1 MTTRI
6 RKQLA
11 MACLFTAVT
20 GLAMAEVVPDRLKV
34 MLGGYKVQR
43 YDTQVAWNSPG
54 IIGVTIDLG
63 KDLGVSAESVVL
75 RFDGYYRFTPEHRI
89 EFGWLSINS
98 SGSRNVT
105 GEIPWPPDDPIPV
118 GTRVDSYL
126 DTDTYRV
133 GYAWS
138 FYHNEKVELSLA
150 AGLHITQVSVG
161 IRAEVTG
168 GGTVGSGAEA
178 LEVTAPL
185 PVVGYRV
192 SYNVNPRLK
201 VMLLSDVFSMNY
213 SDTSGTYQDM
223 SILAEYRVIHN
234 MSIGGGFNYNV
245 LNVTSNADDGTSL
258 SFKNTVSGFMLYL
271 AAGF

>member
-1 MTTRI
+1 MTTRML
-6 RKQLA
+6 KQMTLGCMFTA
-11 MACLFTAVT
+11 MA
-20 GLAMAEVVPDRLKV
+20 GMAMAESVPDKFKLA
-34 MLGGYKVQR
+34 LGGYKVQR

-63 KDLGVSAESVVL
+63 KDLGVSAESLVM

-89 EFGWLSINS
+89 EFGWISINS
-98 SGSRNVT
+98 SGTQTVN

-138 FYHNEKVELSLA
+138 FHHDEKVELALA
-150 AGLHITQVSVG
+150 AGLHITRIGVG
-161 IRAEVTG
+161 IKAEVTG
-168 GGTVGSGAEA
+168 GGSTGRGGEA

-192 SYNVNPRLK
+192 SYNVNPRIK
-201 VMLLSDVFSMNY
+201 VMLVSDLFSMNY
-213 SDTSGTYQDM
+213 SDVKGIYQDM
-223 SILAEYRVIHN
+223 SLLAEYRLIRN
-234 MSIGGGFNYNV
+234 MTIGGGFNYNV
-245 LNVTSNADDGTSL
+245 LDVTSNADDGTSL

-271 AAGF
+271 AANF